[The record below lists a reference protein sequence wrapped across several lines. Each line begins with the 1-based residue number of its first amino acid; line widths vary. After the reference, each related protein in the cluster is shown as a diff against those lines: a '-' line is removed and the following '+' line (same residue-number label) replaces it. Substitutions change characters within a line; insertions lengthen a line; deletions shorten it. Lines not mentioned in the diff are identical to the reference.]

1 MIVLWVNKRN
11 WKTAGPIVNMA
22 VWNAASFARIGLES
36 HLCIGAGP
44 ASSTQADLRDFYD
57 LSPLDRL
64 HVHRVPRA
72 QMGNATSSL
81 SVFYHAHKLAKG
93 LARRDRLL
101 ICTREC
107 GFLPFLARLC
117 RDPRI
122 TGLYELHDLYADL
135 SWVAHKKINHYRE
148 HLLEHLFLPR
158 ISGLICITRAQQRF
172 YRRIFPQIPSIAFPL
187 GTRPFPPADWEA
199 RRKRRTVMYVGRLH
213 GEKGIDFLLSAA
225 PGLAARRIRLLIWGG
240 FAKTADAMNQKVRQM
255 GLSDRVCFVPFQAP
269 RAMHQALQEQASLG
283 VVMLENGFYNRYLTC
298 PVKAL
303 DYLSHGLPS
312 LGSDIPS
319 VREVLAD
326 AGTYL
331 AEPTPHAFIQKAEA
345 LLNAGALYRKT
356 AEQTLS
362 RARAISWPKR
372 ARAISRFAS
381 QL

>member
-44 ASSTQADLRDFYD
+44 DSSTKADLREFYD
-57 LSPLDRL
+57 LSPPARL
-64 HVHRVPRA
+64 HLHRVARA
-72 QMGNATSSL
+72 RLGKATSSL
-81 SVFYHAHKLAKG
+81 SVFYHAHKLAQN

-117 RDPRI
+117 RNPRI

-135 SWVAHKKINHYRE
+135 SWVAQKKINHYRE

-172 YRRIFPQIPSIAFPL
+172 YRRIFPQVPSIAVPL
-187 GTRPFPPADWEA
+187 GTRPFPRADWQA
-199 RRKRRTVMYVGRLH
+199 RRRRRTVMYVGRLH
-213 GEKGIDFLLSAA
+213 GEKGIDFLLDVA
-225 PGLAARRIRLLIWGG
+225 PGLAARGIRLLIWGG
-240 FAKTADAMNQKVRQM
+240 FAKAADAMNQKVRQM
-255 GLSDRVCFVPFQAP
+255 GLSDTVSFVPFQPP
-269 RAMHQALQEQASLG
+269 RAMHQALHEQASLG
-283 VVMLENGFYNRYLTC
+283 MVMLADGFYNRYLTC

-303 DYLSHGLPS
+303 DYLSHGLPA

-326 AGTYL
+326 AGLYI
-331 AEPTPHAFIQKAEA
+331 ADQDCQAFIRGAEA
-345 LLNAGALYRKT
+345 LLNNGALYRKM
-356 AEQTLS
+356 AEQALN
-362 RARAISWPKR
+362 RAKALCWPERAK
-372 ARAISRFAS
+372 AISRFAS